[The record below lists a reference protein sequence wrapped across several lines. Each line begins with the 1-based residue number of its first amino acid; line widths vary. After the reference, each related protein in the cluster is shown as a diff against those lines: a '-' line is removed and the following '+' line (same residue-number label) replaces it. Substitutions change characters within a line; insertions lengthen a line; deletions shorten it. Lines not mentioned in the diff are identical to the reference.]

1 MTALLSEWLTQ
12 LPTLA
17 LFYLVAFGVR
27 LGSKE
32 NPIVQIHGVVTSFW
46 IAAQG
51 IGSVDKRLD
60 RIEENTKPIPALVQ
74 QNARIEKALEAPRG
88 DSIQFSIPR

>member
-32 NPIVQIHGVVTSFW
+32 NPIVQIHGVVTSLW
-46 IAAQG
+46 IGAQAFGG
-51 IGSVDKRLD
+51 INRRLD
-60 RIEENTKPIPALVQ
+60 QIEENTKPIPALVQ